1 MVCFSVILTVILQS
15 EDLKCRIRQP
25 TMTKIFQSTVL
36 LTLILFTT
44 GLTTRGQNKA
54 ITYINYKNAYDN
66 KTNPEDTVLLGF
78 RVFEPKINEITLNPD
93 ATFDFWSRP
102 HVSCFTW
109 QSYKG
114 TWEKINDTLLFRD
127 HYQVDENNIKESYKS
142 DSRKEFILNFKTDK
156 GSSLK
161 NKNITIEFDYD
172 FDSQIDSQ
180 EKSFTIDAN
189 NSVIILF
196 KDVPNLDKIA
206 ALRIEY
212 LLNFTEKRYTYLTEN
227 KTVNIKENDLPNII
241 NVEFIERPK
250 KEIVYRTI
258 TALVKK
264 DKLKIIS
271 ISKTK
276 TTLPDYKSEIQF
288 EESYSLKKK

>member
-1 MVCFSVILTVILQS
+1 M
-15 EDLKCRIRQP
+15 
-25 TMTKIFQSTVL
+25 
-36 LTLILFTT
+36 
-44 GLTTRGQNKA
+44 
-54 ITYINYKNAYDN
+54 
-66 KTNPEDTVLLGF
+66 
-78 RVFEPKINEITLNPD
+78 
-93 ATFDFWSRP
+93 
-102 HVSCFTW
+102 
-109 QSYKG
+109 
-114 TWEKINDTLLFRD
+114 
-127 HYQVDENNIKESYKS
+127 
-142 DSRKEFILNFKTDK
+142 
-156 GSSLK
+156 
-161 NKNITIEFDYD
+161 
-172 FDSQIDSQ
+172 
-180 EKSFTIDAN
+180 
-189 NSVIILF
+189 IILF